1 MSNDIYKPLLSIN
14 DMSGIENNSIISN
27 VNFTLPHRNLIMWR
41 NMANRQLLEAL
52 NEIKGL
58 DSLSKK
64 ALLYRTSNIL
74 DEYTVR
80 AGWYSGFHHVG
91 RAIVTIGS
99 LSVPALLSIQSGAS
113 TVVAPY
119 LYWLTWSIS
128 LLVTIFN
135 GILTLFKVEKKFYYL
150 NTLEEQVRSE
160 GWQYIHLTGKY
171 GGHHFSPEKSTH
183 INEIVHFTHALERIK
198 LNQTNDEYWK
208 SQEAQIQQPVQHDN
222 IKGLYGLYTPT
233 PSGQHLFDLD
243 GESSVSSNQNESTKN
258 IVLSVDGSKELPVQ
272 REMPSPTT

>member
-1 MSNDIYKPLLSIN
+1 
-14 DMSGIENNSIISN
+14 MSGVENNSIISN

-208 SQEAQIQQPVQHDN
+208 SQESQIQQPVHSQYSK
-222 IKGLYGLYTPT
+222 KGLDGLFSPT
-233 PSGQHLFDLD
+233 PNGPQLLQID
-243 GESSVSSNQNESTKN
+243 ESNSVSSDENEGAKN
-258 IVLSVDGSKELPVQ
+258 IVVNIDDSSKELSVQ
-272 REMPSPTT
+272 RKLSSLTP